1 MTVTTSSQ
9 DNGGSSFGEMARS
22 YPTRWDR
29 ELASAD
35 LVAML
40 PLFLGDTGWR
50 MPHPFRRTSRDAPDL
65 FLPRAQQLSTGVWFQ
80 SIKRHVHPAPDERS
94 ADCNG
99 DAHDSIHRE
108 GSVVL
113 ALIQSTNTLR

>member
-1 MTVTTSSQ
+1 MMVTTSSKV
-9 DNGGSSFGEMARS
+9 NGGSSLREMARS

-35 LVAML
+35 PVATR
-40 PLFLGDTGWR
+40 PLFLGGTGWR
-50 MPHPFRRTSRDAPDL
+50 MPHPFRRTNRGAPDL
-65 FLPRAQQLSTGVWFQ
+65 FLPGAQQLSTGVWFQ

-94 ADCNG
+94 TCCNG
-99 DAHDSIHRE
+99 DTHDSIHRE

-113 ALIQSTNTLR
+113 ALIQSTDTLR